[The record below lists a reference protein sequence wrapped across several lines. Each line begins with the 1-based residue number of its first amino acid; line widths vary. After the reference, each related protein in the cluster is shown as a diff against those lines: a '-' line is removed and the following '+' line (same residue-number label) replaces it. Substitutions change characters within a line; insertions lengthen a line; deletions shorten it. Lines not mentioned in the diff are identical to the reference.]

1 MIGRTLAATSIG
13 MMVVDISKTTM
24 ITVNPGTMPR
34 TRTPT
39 MTHQLGKHTS
49 GMLMIVGRGRTN
61 PRRLERTA
69 RKPGS
74 STSLKSRLLYIFW
87 LIFIFILNTFRAK
100 RVRQTKQKEAVGD
113 DNEVPDDDGV
123 VELPYDENAEVVKVI
138 ERKKK
143 KDNNK

>member
-1 MIGRTLAATSIG
+1 MIGRTQTAMSIG
-13 MMVVDISKTTM
+13 MMVMDISKTTM
-24 ITVNPGTMPR
+24 ITVNPGTMPQ

-39 MTHQLGKHTS
+39 MTHPLDKHIS

-74 STSLKSRLLYIFW
+74 NTSLKSRLLYIFW
-87 LIFIFILNTFRAK
+87 LIFIFILNNFRAK
-100 RVRQTKQKEAVGD
+100 RVRQTKPKEAEGD
-113 DNEVPDDDGV
+113 DNEAPDDDEV
-123 VELPYDENAEVVKVI
+123 VELPDDEDAEVVKVI

>member
-1 MIGRTLAATSIG
+1 
-13 MMVVDISKTTM
+13 MV
-24 ITVNPGTMPR
+24 
-34 TRTPT
+34 
-39 MTHQLGKHTS
+39 
-49 GMLMIVGRGRTN
+49 
-61 PRRLERTA
+61 
-69 RKPGS
+69 
-74 STSLKSRLLYIFW
+74 
-87 LIFIFILNTFRAK
+87 FIFILNTFRAK